1 VQAKYLQS
9 ALNFLNTMK
18 YRRFSPSE
26 LSTLEPDFV
35 RFLAL
40 NGIPADE
47 WERMKATQNPQVE
60 ELIDQFSDAVF
71 ERTLQDIEYLEFRLP
86 KDIKT
91 FHCQKEKIV
100 LMGLVLDG
108 DTEIDFGAADSVEL
122 IAQKMQEGQLHM
134 RVYTAE
140 KAYQNNDREAE
151 IFRMLENGALIA
163 KGGWMF
169 ELLAAQLEQKN

>member
-1 VQAKYLQS
+1 
-9 ALNFLNTMK
+9 MK

-47 WERMKATQNPQVE
+47 WEQIKAKQDAQVE
-60 ELIDQFSDAVF
+60 TLIDQFSDAVF
-71 ERTLQDIEYLEFRLP
+71 ERTLQDIEYLEFRTP

-100 LMGLVLDG
+100 LLGLVLDG
-108 DTEIDFGAADSVEL
+108 NTEIGFDASDSVEL
-122 IAQKMQEGQLHM
+122 VAQKMKEGQLHL

-140 KAYQNNDREAE
+140 KAYLNNDREAE
-151 IFRMLENGALIA
+151 IFRMIENGALIA
-163 KGGWMF
+163 KDGWMF
-169 ELLAAQLEQKN
+169 ELLAAQLDHKD